1 MSKTLVEMCAEIVA
15 AQACHTALPP
25 EEIAESL
32 RKIYLTLKDI
42 QVQGNALEGEE
53 AVSRDPQAS
62 IQRNQVICLEC
73 GKAFKL
79 LSNRHL
85 ALHGLTPRAYK
96 HKHGIRMTQAL
107 SARTLSTRR
116 RKLAKELG
124 MGKQLAAWRADRKH
138 QTLSL
143 SSRAQKRG
151 DAIFAVS

>member
-1 MSKTLVEMCAEIVA
+1 MSKSLVEMSAEIVA
-15 AQACHTALPP
+15 AQASHAPLAL

-32 RKIYLTLKDI
+32 RKIFVTLKDI
-42 QVQGNALEGEE
+42 QTQGNGLELEE
-53 AVSRDPQAS
+53 VVARDPQSS

-85 ALHGLTPRAYK
+85 ALHSLTPRAYK
-96 HKHGIRMTQAL
+96 QKHGIRMTQAL

-124 MGKQLAAWRADRKH
+124 MGKQLAAWRAERKR
-138 QTLSL
+138 
-143 SSRAQKRG
+143 RA
-151 DAIFAVS
+151 S